1 MDVRTD
7 QPAPTEETASSG
19 DLEPPAAHRME
30 IWISHVLRGGVLL
43 AGAIVLIGLARF
55 LLAPTTPGEPQ
66 TISELLTAEF
76 HPTSPAAIATGVAEF
91 RPTSLIRL
99 GIFILVLTPATRVL
113 LTLLLFFAQRD
124 WPFVVVTAIVLA
136 VLVLGLLGL
145 VG

>member
-1 MDVRTD
+1 METRTRSE
-7 QPAPTEETASSG
+7 PRPGA

-43 AGAIVLIGLARF
+43 AGAVVLFGLVRF
-55 LLAPTTPGEPQ
+55 LLAPALPGEPR
-66 TISELLTAEF
+66 TVADLLAAEF
-76 HPTSPAAIATGVAEF
+76 HPTSPLAILSGVAEL

-113 LTLLLFFAQRD
+113 LTLLLFLEQRD
-124 WPFVVVTAIVLA
+124 WPFIVVTAIVLT
-136 VLVLGLLGL
+136 VLVLGLLGV